1 MNENAIARILSVI
14 VGVLLFITVWPLV
27 AIWACNTLFPS
38 LAIGFNFWN
47 WLAMTSLGLFFR
59 NWNFNSK

>member
-14 VGVLLFITVWPLV
+14 VGVLLFNTVWPLV

-47 WLAMTSLGLFFR
+47 
-59 NWNFNSK
+59 